1 MLERRE
7 VEERIAEI
15 KNKRD
20 QTETECVKLAAFL
33 IIRDDLDKSAVGSY
47 GDAAPF
53 YRPNDPVESVIGE
66 HGGTEFFQLIAGKPA
81 SDVWKIIGET
91 METLKLMEPRLYAGV
106 LRKINNIE

>member
-33 IIRDDLDKSAVGSY
+33 IIRDDFDKGAVGSY
-47 GDAAPF
+47 GDAAPATAKTE
-53 YRPNDPVESVIGE
+53 ESVVGN
-66 HGGTEFFQLIAGKPA
+66 HGTSEFLQVIAGKDA
-81 SDVWKIIGET
+81 ETVWKVIDET
-91 METLKLMEPRLYAGV
+91 MDTLKLMEPRLYAGV
-106 LRKINNIE
+106 LRKLEK

>member
-47 GDAAPF
+47 GGAAPAA
-53 YRPNDPVESVIGE
+53 RPNDPVESVIGE
-66 HGGTEFFQLIAGKPA
+66 HGGTEFFQMIAEKPA
-81 SDVWKIIGET
+81 SYVWRIIGET
-91 METLKLMEPRLYAGV
+91 MDTLKLMEPRLYAGV